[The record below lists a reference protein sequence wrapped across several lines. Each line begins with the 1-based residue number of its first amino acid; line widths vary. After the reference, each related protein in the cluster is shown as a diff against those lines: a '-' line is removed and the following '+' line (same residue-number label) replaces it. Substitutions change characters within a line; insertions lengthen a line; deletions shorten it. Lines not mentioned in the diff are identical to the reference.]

1 MRYGPINIL
10 LQIVAI
16 ALAAA
21 LVAGYWPRAGQQGS
35 RLLRD
40 FERNRPLGR

>member
-21 LVAGYWPRAGQQGS
+21 LVAGNWPGAGQHGR

-40 FERNRPLGR
+40 FESNRPLGR